1 MKENSNNTD
10 TNNTDNE
17 LFQMWEKAGSQ
28 LSDQQQ
34 LHKEKMESMITKT
47 STEFTSGIKR
57 LLVADA
63 IFKVILLFGFIILS
77 AFNLANL
84 FVLITNLVCTIIVVL
99 VIKQERY
106 LVEGINEIKEY
117 QGSIRRFIE
126 MEIIYYRGNIFRFP
140 MVLAISVFL
149 FYILGSL
156 IYHSMKYG
164 LIRPVEDLED
174 AIVLLAFLVC
184 SFILAFSVYFPFFR
198 NRLHHLQDLLTD
210 IDNAELA
217 SEHIEKLNARR
228 RKNII
233 LSSVLIVL
241 GLLML
246 IFLILAFR

>member
-1 MKENSNNTD
+1 
-10 TNNTDNE
+10 
-17 LFQMWEKAGSQ
+17 
-28 LSDQQQ
+28 
-34 LHKEKMESMITKT
+34 
-47 STEFTSGIKR
+47 
-57 LLVADA
+57 
-63 IFKVILLFGFIILS
+63 
-77 AFNLANL
+77 
-84 FVLITNLVCTIIVVL
+84 
-99 VIKQERY
+99 
-106 LVEGINEIKEY
+106 
-117 QGSIRRFIE
+117 
-126 MEIIYYRGNIFRFP
+126 

-198 NRLHHLQDLLTD
+198 NRIHHLQDLLTD